1 MTPRLYAISQR
12 KASGPGGGAIPVNTY
27 QPPDTNP
34 ITLATLAALRVWVAW
49 RLEARTPG
57 GKKTKV
63 PYVGT
68 QAKAQAGGGPW
79 LTRSKAESAAWV
91 LLLAGGEGGI
101 GIEFTTLPCGRAL
114 GGIDL
119 DACRDPVTG
128 EIAPWASEVIAT
140 FASYAEVSPS
150 KTGVKVFFSYDPAD
164 APAIRKSMG
173 TPHGRTF
180 KRPGDA
186 GDGHSPAIELH
197 VSNRYFTVTEAKLDG
212 SPDVFRM
219 VPLADLLH
227 LIEVTGPAFAGI
239 QTGGDPPHPP
249 GPNRHPDT
257 DNDPGP
263 CGAANEPS
271 DAARR
276 RIAWSVAG
284 GDFLRALWDK
294 DWSGQSDR
302 SARAFSLGVG
312 LKGAGLAYPDMV
324 RALLDHPATAAWA
337 AEKGVADQERE
348 LRRIWENARASAP
361 LHHCAVIGLS
371 RLSAA
376 DYQAQREQA
385 AGDLGLSLPALDVR
399 VGHARTGDRGSPG
412 GASGS
417 PGGETDAIAIARLAA
432 LSEMEYSRV
441 RATEAKRM
449 GVPVGVLDRQVNA
462 ARKASAGASASAA
475 TARRH
480 APWPEP
486 VALADVLDRLAAALG
501 KHMILPD
508 GAAEAIALWVAH
520 TWVYDRFERTP
531 RLAITS
537 ATKRCGKSTL
547 MEILQATSR
556 GAIRADSLTASS
568 VFRVVSALSPLSL
581 VIDEADTFMGEN
593 EELRGVLNS
602 GFAFDGQVLRTVEV
616 EGRHEVQAFA
626 TFAPV
631 ALAAIKSIPGTISDR
646 AIPVRLQRKSK
657 AETITLLRTEGSRP
671 ALADLARQLARW
683 AADDGERLNLNPT
696 VPAPLGDREGDI
708 SVPLLAISDQAG
720 PGWATRG
727 RSSLLGLFGL
737 RAADDSA
744 EEVGIMLLTDIR
756 QIFVGKAATRRSS
769 KELCDDL
776 ATYDER
782 PWPELRNGKPIT
794 EPQLARVLRPFGI
807 RPGVIRDGDATPRG
821 YLKKAFEDAWAR
833 YLPDTDP
840 LPKPDPIP
848 DPAEDEIVI

>member
-1 MTPRLYAISQR
+1 MNAYQ
-12 KASGPGGGAIPVNTY
+12 NT
-27 QPPDTNP
+27 DL
-34 ITLATLAALRVWVAW
+34 ITLESLAALPVWVAY

-68 QAKAQAGGGPW
+68 QAKAQAGAGPW

-239 QTGGDPPHPP
+239 QTGGDPPHP
-249 GPNRHPDT
+249 GPDRHPDT
-257 DNDPGP
+257 DTDPGP
-263 CGAANEPS
+263 CGAAGEPS

-284 GDFLRALWDK
+284 GDFLRALWER
-294 DWSGQSDR
+294 DWSVQSDR
-302 SARAFSLGVG
+302 SARAFALGVG
-312 LKGAGLAYPDMV
+312 LKGAGLSFPDMV
-324 RALLDHPATAAWA
+324 AALLDHPATADWA

-361 LHHCAVIGLS
+361 LHHCAIVGLS
-371 RLSAA
+371 RLSA
-376 DYQAQREQA
+376 DEYQVQREQA
-385 AGDLGLSLPALDVR
+385 ALDLGTNPAMLDLR
-399 VGHARTGDRGSPG
+399 VA
-412 GASGS
+412 GAAGRDA
-417 PGGETDAIAIARLAA
+417 PEAETDATAIARLAA
-432 LSEMEYSRV
+432 LSELEYARV
-441 RATEAKRM
+441 RAAEAGRL
-449 GVPVGVLDRQVNA
+449 GVGVGVLDRQVNA

-486 VALADVLDRLAAALG
+486 VALADVLDRLAAALRR
-501 KHMILPD
+501 HMILPD

-616 EGRHEVQAFA
+616 GGQHEVQAFR